1 MNVTRGWSTDFAK
14 LKFSIM
20 VEEADLLSMLA
31 ERGAEDPVAIRAKM
45 RTQHV
50 YLIMDAEAMAFVH
63 HSLSKVD
70 KEPTQEHLGKVQQ
83 YRAERDALLDKYVP
97 TPEPAE

>member
-14 LKFSIM
+14 LKFSVM

-31 ERGAEDPVAIRAKM
+31 ERGAEDPVTVRATM

-70 KEPTQEHLGKVQQ
+70 KEPAQEHMEKVKK

-97 TPEPAE
+97 KPAE

>member
-14 LKFSIM
+14 LKFSVM

-31 ERGAEDPVAIRAKM
+31 ERGAEDPVAARADMPTK
-45 RTQHV
+45 HA
-50 YLIMDAEAMAFVH
+50 YLIMDAEAMSYVH

-70 KEPTQEHLGKVQQ
+70 KEPTEEHLAKVKQ

-97 TPEPAE
+97 KLAG